1 MLVFMNYLGRKVYWF
16 WVVWAFWAAGCSDR
30 QEEWEEYTLTVSQQ
44 QILSHLPSDLIIA
57 HRGTSYWA
65 PEGSEAAMRWARNAG
80 ASYLEFD
87 LQKTRD
93 GYLVVSHDQDLR
105 QQTNIETV
113 YPSRA
118 DEPISAFTLEELLL
132 LDTSGAFN
140 RKHPGAA
147 RQRFEGQGLLTLE
160 DVVRIAEGYRICRDT
175 SAHRLYTV
183 EKGRVVFQYEPDP
196 YDNGNRPGIYPEV
209 KNSELYGDMEIRL
222 KSELARLGWYADSYA
237 DLKSILVKPGRVGV
251 ANTPSRVI
259 IQTLSLNSLEKL
271 QQTFGHSTPFC
282 FLISSGTPVDRKE
295 YNQWIND
302 AVRYGAVIIGP
313 SVARGPE
320 NYQDLLTDWMYEL
333 IHEKGLKIHA
343 YTFNAEAQVSDYMTR
358 VDGYIT
364 DKTIEIQKCVLQLR
378 NQPLGTVQSTSQ
390 LLDQLGY

>member
-1 MLVFMNYLGRKVYWF
+1 MNYLGRKVYLW
-16 WVVWAFWAAGCSDR
+16 WVVWAFWAVGCSDR
-30 QEEWEEYTLTVSQQ
+30 EEEWKEYTLTVSQQ

-105 QQTNIETV
+105 QQTNVETV
-113 YPSRA
+113 YPARA
-118 DEPISAFTLEELLL
+118 AEPISSFTLEELLR

-140 RKHPGAA
+140 RKHPKVA

-160 DVVRIAEGYRICRDT
+160 DVVRIAEGYRICRDD
-175 SAHRLYTV
+175 SLHRLYTV
-183 EKGRVVFQYEPDP
+183 EGGRVVFQYEPDP

-209 KNSELYGDMEIRL
+209 KNSELYGDMETRL
-222 KSELARLGWYADSYA
+222 KAELTRLGWYAESYA
-237 DLKSILVKPGRVGV
+237 ALKSIPVESGCVGV
-251 ANTPSRVI
+251 ANTPSRVV
-259 IQTLSLNSLEKL
+259 IQTLSLRSLEKL

-295 YNQWIND
+295 YTKWINA

-320 NYQDLLTDWMYEL
+320 DYQDLLTDWMYEL

-343 YTFNAEAQVSDYMTR
+343 YTFNEEAQVTDYMTR

-364 DKTIEIQKCVLQLR
+364 DKTIEIKKYVLQLR
-378 NQPLGTVQSTSQ
+378 KQPLVSAQSTSQ